1 MASPEVSSNPTEFQK
16 IARAAADLEQTV
28 VAYRQY
34 TQLQQEL
41 AEAKE
46 MATECAGPP
55 RVLLLMS
62 PGRNGCSWRK
72 LHTLLHV
79 LALLVD
85 WRSLHMLPICVFCT
99 ADISYQLL

>member
-28 VAYRQY
+28 DAYRQY

-46 MATECAGPP
+46 MAAESAG
-55 RVLLLMS
+55 
-62 PGRNGCSWRK
+62 
-72 LHTLLHV
+72 
-79 LALLVD
+79 ALCCLGKACI
-85 WRSLHMLPICVFCT
+85 H
-99 ADISYQLL
+99 

>member
-28 VAYRQY
+28 DAYRQY

-46 MATECAGPP
+46 MAAESAG
-55 RVLLLMS
+55 
-62 PGRNGCSWRK
+62 
-72 LHTLLHV
+72 
-79 LALLVD
+79 A
-85 WRSLHMLPICVFCT
+85 
-99 ADISYQLL
+99 

>member
-28 VAYRQY
+28 DAYRQY

-46 MATECAGPP
+46 MAAESAGALYRWQSLHACASALPGLLAYPLALNNVETAASNYKRETLP
-55 RVLLLMS
+55 LLLIYT
-62 PGRNGCSWRK
+62 P
-72 LHTLLHV
+72 V
-79 LALLVD
+79 
-85 WRSLHMLPICVFCT
+85 
-99 ADISYQLL
+99 Q